1 MKRKKRSSKPNK
13 KPRAQSPAQFS
24 RTAIEP
30 GIKTSRR
37 DFFKSFSNAGLVIA
51 AGGGVSWYLIDE
63 VCATTREH
71 DLTRIG
77 NGIPTVVQIHDPQ
90 CSICAALQ
98 REARDAV
105 SNFDDNELQ
114 FLVAN
119 IRQDKGRALASK
131 HRVQH
136 ITLLLLDGKG
146 NRRSVL
152 VGPNKS
158 EYLTEAFRSFVSR
171 VPKN

>member
-1 MKRKKRSSKPNK
+1 MKRKKRSTKSNK
-13 KPRAQSPAQFS
+13 KSRAPSPK
-24 RTAIEP
+24 TAPEP
-30 GIKTSRR
+30 GKMTSRR
-37 DFFKSFSNAGLVIA
+37 GFFTTFGNAALVTA
-51 AGGGVSWYLIDE
+51 VGGGVSWYLVDE

-77 NGIPTVVQIHDPQ
+77 NGILTVVQIHDPQ

-146 NRRSVL
+146 NRRRVL

-158 EYLTEAFRSFVSR
+158 DYLTSTFRNFVSQMGR
-171 VPKN
+171 N